1 LNDYLPSARDF
12 PRLCNVLGNTVII
25 DCLYGKART
34 SCEPPT
40 RDVDCAALMIRLNVL
55 YTRLGKAS
63 DKGLKAIE
71 DMRLEPREIRGII
84 TELDQVI
91 ADTLETVADL
101 RATERHLAG
110 QS

>member
-1 LNDYLPSARDF
+1 MCSAIRSSSTACTV
-12 PRLCNVLGNTVII
+12 RRVL
-25 DCLYGKART
+25 RT
-34 SCEPPT
+34 NRRPGT
-40 RDVDCAALMIRLNVL
+40 LIRLNVL